1 MHYAVSNHT
10 AAEIVY
16 NRVDSKKDNI
26 GLTNFR
32 GDMPT
37 KKETEIAK
45 TI

>member
-1 MHYAVSNHT
+1 MHYAVSNNT

-26 GLTNFR
+26 GFTNFR

-37 KKETEIAK
+37 KNEIEIAK